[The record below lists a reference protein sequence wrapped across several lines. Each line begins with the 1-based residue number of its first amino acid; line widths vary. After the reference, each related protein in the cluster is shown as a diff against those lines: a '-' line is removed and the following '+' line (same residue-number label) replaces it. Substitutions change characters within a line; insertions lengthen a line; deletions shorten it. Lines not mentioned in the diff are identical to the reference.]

1 MRGNCQHTEPRPTH
15 AKLENNFITEFKP
28 AVVVATYKMSL
39 FRPQW
44 FQGLFE
50 GAIYTLQMFTRSYSG
65 TQRIPIF
72 PSNLFEKSSL
82 KNQV

>member
-28 AVVVATYKMSL
+28 AVVATYKMRLS
-39 FRPQW
+39 RPQW

-50 GAIYTLQMFTRSYSG
+50 GAIYTLQISTRSYIAVGHRES
-65 TQRIPIF
+65 QLI
-72 PSNLFEKSSL
+72 FEKSSL
-82 KNQV
+82 KN

>member
-28 AVVVATYKMSL
+28 AVVATYKMRLS
-39 FRPQW
+39 RPQW

-50 GAIYTLQMFTRSYSG
+50 GAIYTLQISTRRESQS
-65 TQRIPIF
+65 I
-72 PSNLFEKSSL
+72 FEKSSK
-82 KNQV
+82 KNQI

>member
-28 AVVVATYKMSL
+28 AVVLVATYKMSL
-39 FRPQW
+39 SRPQW

-50 GAIYTLQMFTRSYSG
+50 EAIYTLQLFTSSYGG
-65 TQRIPIF
+65 TQRIPID
-72 PSNLFEKSSL
+72 LHLIFE
-82 KNQV
+82 NQV

>member
-50 GAIYTLQMFTRSYSG
+50 GAIYTLQIFTIW
-65 TQRIPIF
+65 TQRIPID
-72 PSNLFEKSSL
+72 LHLIFEKSSL